1 MAGHGASRFL
11 IVTLA
16 VLMVSSASG
25 EERPELMADLTRMA
39 ARGEWADLSER
50 SAALGKRLAR
60 NAHRDPSTYGEI
72 ATYRALAH
80 FHLGQTREATWYWQ
94 VALNLASDVAIAE
107 MAKHPDAADGFAATG
122 VPSIQLERDPDVR
135 PARVTKMTRPTI
147 LTVSDARRRPAA
159 FGVRLIVGVDG
170 VPHSPQVV
178 GEVRGEGDRVYS
190 ALEALREWR
199 FEPATAGGVPVEFV
213 MEINLDLGAAGK
225 RPRSGARRF

>member
-1 MAGHGASRFL
+1 MAGHWAPRLL

-16 VLMVSSASG
+16 LLMVSTAGG
-25 EERPELMADLTRMA
+25 EEPELLGDLTRMA
-39 ARGEWADLSER
+39 AAGEWAGLSER

-80 FHLGQTREATWYWQ
+80 FHLGQTREATWDWQ
-94 VALNLASDVAIAE
+94 VALNLASDLAIAE
-107 MAKHPDAADGFAATG
+107 MAKHPDAADGFATTG
-122 VPSIQLERDPDVR
+122 VPLIQLDRDPDVR

-178 GEVRGEGDRVYS
+178 GEVRDEGDRVYS

-199 FEPATAGGVPVEFV
+199 FEPATAGGVPVEFATS
-213 MEINLDLGAAGK
+213 INLDLGSAGK